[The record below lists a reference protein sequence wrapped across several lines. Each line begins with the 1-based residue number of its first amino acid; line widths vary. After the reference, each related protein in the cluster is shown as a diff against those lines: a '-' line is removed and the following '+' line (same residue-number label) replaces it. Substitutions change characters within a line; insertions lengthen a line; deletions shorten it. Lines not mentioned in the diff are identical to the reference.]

1 MHWTRKKSAEN
12 KMQPKTKHWRKQQ
25 NFQTRMQQANW
36 TEAWIGGTLNEFV
49 PQNSKQET
57 INNQEIISTSNKKTE
72 QDSEVFA

>member
-1 MHWTRKKSAEN
+1 
-12 KMQPKTKHWRKQQ
+12 
-25 NFQTRMQQANW
+25 MQQANW